1 MMILYLFPV
10 HCSISYLFYIYVYI
24 YFFIYYYLSKLKMC
38 FSYDVEVSHCR
49 EKAKDLVNH
58 TERSKVIQGQLR
70 SLKNLSQRRK

>member
-10 HCSISYLFYIYVYI
+10 HSSISYLFYIYVYI
-24 YFFIYYYLSKLKMC
+24 FFIYYYLSKLKMC
-38 FSYDVEVSHCR
+38 FSYDVEVSHCG
-49 EKAKDLVNH
+49 EEAKDLVNH